1 MGSATLLFLRR
12 SAQRSSAEPRAAFR
26 TRLRDATRRAVR
38 AAEAA
43 GQRTAAR
50 RLLRRV
56 SRRYSYCDALGL
68 LTTTVLGL
76 PSSLTIFQKYSSRLV
91 SLDTNCAPT
100 STSRPGDGI
109 RSAMRVG
116 MKTPCLGKTGI

>member
-1 MGSATLLFLRR
+1 MT
-12 SAQRSSAEPRAAFR
+12 PRCSRILTFCRPPNVLSLSRVRPYR

-56 SRRYSYCDALGL
+56 GRRYSQ
-68 LTTTVLGL
+68 V
-76 PSSLTIFQKYSSRLV
+76 K
-91 SLDTNCAPT
+91 
-100 STSRPGDGI
+100 
-109 RSAMRVG
+109 SAM
-116 MKTPCLGKTGI
+116 LGVYKATTFGLRNGPAVFFGRFDPEQDRFLCVFQRLLV